1 MVGQMALN
9 HLILVQ
15 IEAGQQISCR
25 IIYNNFMAENTVA
38 KSPKASGC
46 GPMMFFI
53 ILVAIATLIFGVN
66 AGLGWYGPNCGGLSF
81 SECIDEIMTE
91 EEEVDEDVV
100 AATGPYAYK
109 DYSIVMTAQ
118 IPLDGGAVEG
128 TITGDC
134 NGRVT
139 GSYDG
144 QNGGSITGK
153 MAGSCNIF
161 FVNVPAS
168 ATFSGVVNKE
178 SKTVPINFQGS
189 GGGFSHEDSMS
200 LAY

>member
-15 IEAGQQISCR
+15 IEAGQQILCR

-53 ILVAIATLIFGVN
+53 ILIAIATFIFGAN
-66 AGLGWYGPNCGGLSF
+66 AGIGFYGANCGDLSF
-81 SECIDEIMTE
+81 FECIDEIMAE
-91 EEEVDEDVV
+91 EESAGNDVV
-100 AATGPYAYK
+100 TATGPYSYK
-109 DYSIVMTAQ
+109 DYSITMTAQ
-118 IPLDGGAVEG
+118 IPLEGGEVTG
-128 TITGDC
+128 SVTGDC
-134 NGRVT
+134 NGKVK
-139 GSYDG
+139 GIYDG

-153 MAGSCNIF
+153 LAGACNVF

-168 ATFSGVVNKE
+168 ATFSGVVNKD

-189 GGGFSHEDSMS
+189 GGGFSHNDSMS